1 MAVVGVRLPKSWAR
15 SRNVMVAML
24 SSSKEMS
31 VGAVIV
37 AVMVLVAEP
46 IKVIVVFP
54 GLMIRVVVG
63 VSIPFQPFFANSFWC
78 KT

>member
-31 VGAVIV
+31 VGAEIIV

-63 VSIPFQPFFANSFWC
+63 VSIPFQPFFANSF
-78 KT
+78 